1 MFATS
6 IASPG
11 VYVNRPGLLV
21 ALGVL
26 IIISLLLYAVV
37 RKRDQL
43 SEAELRR
50 VPLHAEKCGALFG
63 LTFAVSH
70 PFARVAVYPDLL
82 VVASCG
88 WRCEMA
94 VSEIRELELLQ
105 KFWPGVRV
113 KPTSVYEDEVIVWTL
128 HADRL
133 MHTIETARRD
143 FRLPP
148 GVEPAS
154 LGRETDWVSRSTP
167 IFPSSLNPR
176 IPCRPIAARSLSTRN
191 RAPSRPLDNHQ

>member
-1 MFATS
+1 M
-6 IASPG
+6 
-11 VYVNRPGLLV
+11 YVNRPGLLV

-50 VPLHAEKCGALFG
+50 VPLHSEKCGALFG
-63 LTFAVSH
+63 LTFSVSH
-70 PFARVAVYPDLL
+70 PFARVTVYPDLL

-88 WRCEMA
+88 WRSEMA

-128 HADRL
+128 QADRL

-143 FRLPP
+143 FKP
-148 GVEPAS
+148 GEMDH
-154 LGRETDWVSRSTP
+154 LQ
-167 IFPSSLNPR
+167 
-176 IPCRPIAARSLSTRN
+176 
-191 RAPSRPLDNHQ
+191 AP